1 MPFRASFIPC
11 VSCALALAVL
21 GCHGSEARPSQSAH
35 ARATDPLP
43 TSVRDPSSF
52 DASPQP
58 MPKLD
63 DAEIVAIIAA
73 THGAAIEQ
81 SRLASV
87 RASDTRVREYAEML
101 LEHRAQARHEQA
113 ELPFLPSASA
123 DSRSLQRHA
132 ADALKSLQQERGK
145 EFDRA
150 YLQVQLADQRDLLY
164 ALRDRLQPAA
174 QQRQLRRYLEELAPQ
189 VESLLAKGE
198 RLQEELSG
206 TRPLD
211 VALRR

>member
-1 MPFRASFIPC
+1 
-11 VSCALALAVL
+11 V
-21 GCHGSEARPSQSAH
+21 
-35 ARATDPLP
+35 
-43 TSVRDPSSF
+43 
-52 DASPQP
+52 
-58 MPKLD
+58 PKLD

-73 THGAAIEQ
+73 AHGAGIEQ

-101 LEHRAQARHEQA
+101 LEHRARARHEQA

-123 DSRSLQRHA
+123 DSRRLQRHA

-150 YLQVQLADQRDLLY
+150 YLQLQLDDQRDLLC

-174 QQRQLRRYLEELAPQ
+174 QQRQLRRYLEDLAPQ
-189 VESLLAKGE
+189 LESQLAKGE
-198 RLQEELSG
+198 RLQEELHGPS
-206 TRPLD
+206 PLD
-211 VALRR
+211 VALSSHGGDAPALQDRLYHTKRFER